1 MKLKA
6 RFALAH
12 EVAHVL
18 QRHETKELQGMIVDS
33 FTAKDEMQKAILNA
47 KKDPDGLLR
56 NVKVGKDIY
65 VTAPDRSGAAGGL
78 VLRPA
83 AERRVSGAA

>member
-1 MKLKA
+1 MSRRDKEFNAMARPGGFLYVDQGLLSDSKAKLKA

-18 QRHETKELQGMIVDS
+18 QRHETKELQGLIVDS

-47 KKDPDGLLR
+47 KKDPDT
-56 NVKVGKDIY
+56 NF
-65 VTAPDRSGAAGGL
+65 
-78 VLRPA
+78 
-83 AERRVSGAA
+83 